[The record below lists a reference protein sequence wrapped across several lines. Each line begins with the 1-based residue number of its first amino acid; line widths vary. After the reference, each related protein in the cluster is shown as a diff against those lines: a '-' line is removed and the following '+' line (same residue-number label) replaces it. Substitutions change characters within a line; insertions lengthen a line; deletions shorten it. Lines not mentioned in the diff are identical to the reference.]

1 MASSANDIS
10 TLQGDFKKQF
20 HKEIVDQMPDYVLLQ
35 RDGFI
40 DWVPSDKMNGELYS
54 IPTLLRSNQGVSYL
68 GEGGLTGSTLQD
80 AVPGLMKEAQVKG
93 TEINVRGR
101 LTYKALSQASSAG
114 PRAFKKA
121 AGWLVEDLGNV
132 AFTRLEISALYG
144 QSGLGVISTYT
155 NVSGSTYDIVIT
167 DDSWAPGIW
176 VGAEGALLQVLDDAA
191 TGLQIGSG
199 DVVLTITRVT
209 VTSKTLRVTKTGTGT
224 PANPDVLVFKS
235 ATAATS
241 AAGADTWNEMVGL
254 YKQITN
260 TTSTLFNID
269 RSAYTLIQGNTKSS
283 VGAITKA
290 KVIETAMLTVD
301 KGNMS
306 NLKALV
312 STKAWAKLAAEDLAL
327 RQFDGS
333 YSADKAKS
341 GARSMSY
348 EYVGGTIEVI
358 CHPMVKQS
366 EFFVFNPDD
375 VIFCGS
381 TKVTFQLPGRG
392 DEFFLYVPDTNQVEL
407 QCMADCALYHM
418 RPSRAA
424 VGTGVTYS

>member
-1 MASSANDIS
+1 MASTANDIS

-20 HKEIVDQMPDYVLLQ
+20 HKEIVDEMPDYILLQ

-68 GEGGLTGSTLQD
+68 GEAGLTGATLQD

-144 QSGLGVISTYT
+144 QSGLGLISTYT
-155 NVSGSTYDIVIT
+155 NVSGSTYDVVIT

-176 VGAEGALLQVLDDAA
+176 VGAEGALLEVCAAGA
-191 TGLQIGSG
+191 TGLKQG
-199 DVVLTITRVT
+199 DRVLTITRVT
-209 VTSKTLRVTKTGTGT
+209 VSTKTIRVTQGGTTGT
-224 PANPDVLVFKS
+224 PAATDALVFKS
-235 ATAATS
+235 ASAATS
-241 AAGADTWNEMVGL
+241 GAGADTWNEMVGL

-283 VGAITKA
+283 TGAVTKA
-290 KVIETAMLTVD
+290 KVIEAAMLTVD

-306 NLKALV
+306 NLKVLV

-327 RQFDGS
+327 RQYDGS
-333 YSADKAKS
+333 YSGDKAKS
-341 GARSMSY
+341 GSRSMSY
-348 EYVGGTIEVI
+348 EYVGGTLEVI
-358 CHPMVKQS
+358 CHPMVKQA
-366 EFFVFNPDD
+366 EIFIFNPDD
-375 VIFCGS
+375 VIWCGS

-407 QCMADCALYHM
+407 QCMADCAVYHM

-424 VGTGVTYS
+424 VMTGITYS